1 MTQTTDGGTLG
12 NLTPEQEV
20 KLQRA
25 WIHILR
31 LCGNK
36 LGGLTDS
43 HPDKSPQFLQHLN
56 DKTKTPAEFQQ
67 SLWRFI
73 VNDHPDATVLRFLRA
88 RKWDVEAAMEMLVSA
103 VNWREETNIDE
114 KIIHVG
120 ESVGLKTPPSKT
132 ENEFLDQWRSGKS
145 YARCTDREKRPIY
158 VVRVKLH
165 DPSKQGPEAME
176 TYILHS
182 IESLR
187 LLARAPN
194 DRACLIFDLTGFGL
208 KNMDYHVVKF
218 LIQVFESRYPETLGA
233 VLVHNAPFVFWGM
246 FTVQDIPKLSSLIR
260 MLTYTA
266 RDLEC
271 RQALAGPCRCCQN
284 QLYQKHIRS
293 DQIRTRRELTE
304 ALWRHRHLGI
314 QIRRA
319 RRGRE
324 RASCVCREEGSS
336 PSRKGPA
343 CPSV

>member
-1 MTQTTDGGTLG
+1 MIQTTDSGTLG
-12 NLTPEQEV
+12 NLTSEQEL
-20 KLQRA
+20 KLQQA
-25 WIHILR
+25 WIHLLR
-31 LCGNK
+31 LCGTD
-36 LGGLTDS
+36 LEGLTDR
-43 HPDKSPQFLQHLN
+43 HPDRSSQFLQHLN
-56 DKTKTPAEFQQ
+56 DKIKPATEFQY

-114 KIIHVG
+114 KIIWTG
-120 ESVGLKTPPSKT
+120 EGVALKTPPSKT

-145 YARCTDREKRPIY
+145 YARGSDRENRPIY

-165 DPSKQGPEAME
+165 DPKTQGPEAME

-233 VLVHNAPFVFWGM
+233 VLVYNAPFVFWGM
-246 FTVQDIPKLSSLIR
+246 FLPRLQLSDACADVHMNR
-260 MLTYTA
+260 N
-266 RDLEC
+266 LER
-271 RQALAGPCRCCQN
+271 RQTMVGSCRCFQN
-284 QLYQKHIRS
+284 QFCQKCIRS
-293 DQIRTRRELTE
+293 
-304 ALWRHRHLGI
+304 G
-314 QIRRA
+314 
-319 RRGRE
+319 
-324 RASCVCREEGSS
+324 
-336 PSRKGPA
+336 
-343 CPSV
+343 